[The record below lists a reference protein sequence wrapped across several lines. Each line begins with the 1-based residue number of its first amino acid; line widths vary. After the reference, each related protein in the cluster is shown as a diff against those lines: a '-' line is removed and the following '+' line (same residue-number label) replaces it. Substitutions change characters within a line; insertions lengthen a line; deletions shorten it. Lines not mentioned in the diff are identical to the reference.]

1 MVAVTV
7 NASFMDAHR
16 TSAEGS
22 PGVGGMM
29 HVVPVT
35 LLTHMKIYRFCTR
48 GWPDGRLYG
57 GPWWIGVSAYDEL
70 TKLAA
75 RQARSLRDV
84 ARERLAI
91 LSEWGN
97 AMDAL
102 VRATVGQPLSAW
114 SGTPRTAR
122 SKVGGRYGDA
132 QRPDRSITQLYVPG
146 LTENGP
152 VGTPVWSGALLVLGV
167 DYIQ

>member
-1 MVAVTV
+1 
-7 NASFMDAHR
+7 
-16 TSAEGS
+16 
-22 PGVGGMM
+22 
-29 HVVPVT
+29 
-35 LLTHMKIYRFCTR
+35 
-48 GWPDGRLYG
+48 
-57 GPWWIGVSAYDEL
+57 
-70 TKLAA
+70 
-75 RQARSLRDV
+75 V

-114 SGTPRTAR
+114 SATPRTAR
-122 SKVGGRYGDA
+122 APKVGGRYGDA

-146 LTENGP
+146 LTEHGP
-152 VGTPVWSGALLVLGV
+152 AGTPVWSGALLVLGV

>member
-1 MVAVTV
+1 
-7 NASFMDAHR
+7 MDAHR

-35 LLTHMKIYRFCTR
+35 LLTHMKIYRFGTR
-48 GWPDGRLYG
+48 GWSADRLYG
-57 GPWWIGVSAYDEL
+57 GPWWVGVSACDEL

-102 VRATVGQPLSAW
+102 VRAAVRQPLSAW

-122 SKVGGRYGDA
+122 SKVERRYGDA
-132 QRPDRSITQLYVPG
+132 QRSDRSITHLYV
-146 LTENGP
+146 LCLKENGP
-152 VGTPVWSGALLVLGV
+152 VGAPVWSGALLVGV